1 MSATSVAAS
10 QAEPRSN
17 ASTIS
22 PTRPF
27 GRLCAVKMIYLGSLS
42 ASNPHPSRGTFT
54 YLIRDFYFHKSYLEK
69 QQSIFTQT
77 NNIQIKSATASA
89 GLSAP
94 TGDIRTHRYLH
105 THAHLCC
112 LRCFDRPGC
121 VWGPLETSWSWERC
135 LPIRWQL
142 QCHHGSYL

>member
-1 MSATSVAAS
+1 MRIGITFVLGDGCSHPQCRPWESSLVVFYWTPVSVTSVAAS

-27 GRLCAVKMIYLGSLS
+27 GPLCAVKMIYLSSLS

-77 NNIQIKSATASA
+77 NNIQTKSATASA

-105 THAHLCC
+105 THADTFVLSA
-112 LRCFDRPGC
+112 LF
-121 VWGPLETSWSWERC
+121 W
-135 LPIRWQL
+135 
-142 QCHHGSYL
+142 